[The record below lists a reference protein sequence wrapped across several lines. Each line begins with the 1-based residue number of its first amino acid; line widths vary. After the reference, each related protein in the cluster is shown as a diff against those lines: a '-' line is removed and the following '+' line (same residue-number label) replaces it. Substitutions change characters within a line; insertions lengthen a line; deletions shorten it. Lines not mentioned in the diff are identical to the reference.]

1 MDNVIVSMNDNVL
14 LPQEGSNFV
23 SPDEPVFIQENV
35 VQGQSEP
42 CTVDVGQTIT
52 GEPYTNALVTN
63 VGSSQHAILNF
74 VIPRGA
80 DGANGIDGVDGLDGE
95 SGTIQIGNVTSVD
108 YDDPA
113 TITNVGTSTHAILDF
128 SLPRGQQGEQGLQGV
143 AGSDGVSPIAYVTQT
158 ATGATIHIEDS
169 QNVTDANI
177 TNGSDGFS
185 PIATVTQNTGSATI
199 SITDANG
206 TTTATVYDGTDG
218 TDGTDGSDGFSPIAG
233 VTQTASGATI
243 SITDANGT
251 TTANITNGSDGVTPN
266 ISATASVDNTTGTPS
281 VTVTRGGTL
290 ENPSFAFAFSHLKG
304 ADGASGVT
312 ISETHSTPSTSEDYW
327 AWKFSDGN
335 MICFGTKTVSININ
349 QTYEGSYFGNSG
361 SVSFA
366 ETFTSVPV
374 VNVSLLQNSSLL
386 GYNFSSITTSSFNC
400 YIWKTQSKSNVS
412 VKLNYIAY
420 GKWN

>member
-1 MDNVIVSMNDNVL
+1 MDNIIVSMNDNVL

-23 SPDEPVFIQENV
+23 SPDEPVFVQENIV
-35 VQGQSEP
+35 GGISEP
-42 CTVDVGQTIT
+42 CTVQVGQTKT
-52 GEPYTNALVTN
+52 GEPYTDALVTN

-95 SGTIQIGNVTSVD
+95 SATIQVGNVTSVD

-128 SLPRGQQGEQGLQGV
+128 SLPRGEQGEQGLQGV
-143 AGSDGVSPIAYVTQT
+143 AGSDGISPIAYVTQT

-177 TNGSDGFS
+177 TNGTDGQDGFS

-218 TDGTDGSDGFSPIAG
+218 TNGQDGFSPIAN

-243 SITDANGT
+243 SITDAQGTTTASITNGIDGTDGTDGSDGFSPIATVTQNTGSATISITDANGT
-251 TTANITNGSDGVTPN
+251 TTATVYDGTTPDTSVTTYSLSNLPTHSGGTNGYELRKQLSNVTLNLDVIWMNSVSANSWTSIGTLPSAVIPHSTITFPAVFTNGSNGQV
-266 ISATASVDNTTGTPS
+266 
-281 VTVTRGGTL
+281 
-290 ENPSFAFAFSHLKG
+290 F
-304 ADGASGVT
+304 
-312 ISETHSTPSTSEDYW
+312 
-327 AWKFSDGN
+327 
-335 MICFGTKTVSININ
+335 
-349 QTYEGSYFGNSG
+349 
-361 SVSFA
+361 
-366 ETFTSVPV
+366 
-374 VNVSLLQNSSLL
+374 
-386 GYNFSSITTSSFNC
+386 
-400 YIWKTQSKSNVS
+400 
-412 VKLNYIAY
+412 AY
-420 GKWN
+420 GKVNIQTNGNVRYNCPTALSSLSAISFCVSWII